1 MDRSRRTPRHVRSQ
15 QVMDGFNDDIRMV
28 SREALF
34 PLEIIKLLGTLPCIE
49 RARLARPRPHLI
61 CIDRHKNGRPGPPSM
76 LRSAKARQVD
86 RRRTKKMDDG
96 GRWNRAHPQRTARPA
111 KCMRRCAP
119 SRVTDSLAR
128 APCAPARN
136 HAALFPLLAPHHCV
150 VPTRFP
156 FISPPPLP
164 RKAAF
169 FLGLAWLGF
178 SNRDRRRM
186 SRFHTA
192 PPGPPAKCSFTGKVS
207 ISNLCLL
214 QAYYC
219 ATCFGNR
226 TKGPDTSIHK
236 AKGERPRV
244 GMHMISS

>member
-15 QVMDGFNDDIRMV
+15 QVMDGIIESPRGAGGT
-28 SREALF
+28 EALF
-34 PLEIIKLLGTLPCIE
+34 PLEIITLLGTSPCIE

-61 CIDRHKNGRPGPPSM
+61 CIDRHKNGRPGPPSI

-96 GRWNRAHPQRTARPA
+96 GRWNRAHPQRTARPGLRNA
-111 KCMRRCAP
+111 CGDVH
-119 SRVTDSLAR
+119 RVVSPTRS
-128 APCAPARN
+128 PAR
-136 HAALFPLLAPHHCV
+136 HVHPPGIMLLCFHSSRRITAWSSHGFLLLLFPGK
-150 VPTRFP
+150 
-156 FISPPPLP
+156 PLSS
-164 RKAAF
+164 
-169 FLGLAWLGF
+169 LAWLGF

-236 AKGERPRV
+236 AKGERPRI

>member
-15 QVMDGFNDDIRMV
+15 QVMDGIIEYPRGAGGT
-28 SREALF
+28 EALF
-34 PLEIIKLLGTLPCIE
+34 PLEIITLLGTSPCIE

-61 CIDRHKNGRPGPPSM
+61 CIDRHKNGRPGPPSI

-156 FISPPPLP
+156 FTPLP

-169 FLGLAWLGF
+169 FLGLAFPTVIG
-178 SNRDRRRM
+178 D
-186 SRFHTA
+186 
-192 PPGPPAKCSFTGKVS
+192 G
-207 ISNLCLL
+207 
-214 QAYYC
+214 
-219 ATCFGNR
+219 
-226 TKGPDTSIHK
+226 
-236 AKGERPRV
+236 
-244 GMHMISS
+244 